1 MEEVVHLPSDH
12 QEVIHL
18 EVLTDQAAQT
28 IDRNLHRGRHLPSL
42 SQQDSQLTISLGQV
56 QGHHHLEVVV
66 ALALL

>member
-1 MEEVVHLPSDH
+1 MEEVGHHPSDY

-28 IDRNLHRGRHLPSL
+28 IDSNLHRGRHLPSL
-42 SQQDSQLTISLGQV
+42 TQQDSQLTISLGQV
-56 QGHHHLEVVV
+56 QELHHLEVVA